1 MSRRVVPIV
10 EGHGEVEAL
19 PVLIRR
25 LTLEH
30 LWQHVEVSPPWR
42 MHRSAMIHRGDEL
55 AKAARAA
62 RIRAGH
68 GGLVMLVLDADE
80 ECPRDLGPTLLQ
92 RVRAAAGDPVSC
104 VVPCREFEAWF
115 IAAAPSVAGKRGL
128 ALPLAVPAH
137 PEGIGDAKG
146 WLSDQ
151 MGAGRRYSPT
161 SDQAPLAGAM
171 DLELA
176 RANAPSLDKLWRD
189 LEAWLVT
196 PPERP

>member
-1 MSRRVVPIV
+1 MSRKVAPIV

-25 LTLEH
+25 LALEH
-30 LWQHVEVSPPWR
+30 LWQHVEVSAPWR
-42 MHRSAMIHRGDEL
+42 MHRSAMIHREDEL
-55 AKAARAA
+55 SKAANAA

-68 GGLVMLVLDADE
+68 GGLVLLVLDADE
-80 ECPRDLGPTLLQ
+80 DCPRDLGPVLLQ
-92 RVRAAAGDPVSC
+92 RIRAAAGEPVSC

-115 IAAAPSVAGKRGL
+115 VAAAPSVAGRRGL
-128 ALPLAVPAH
+128 AAPLVVPAD

-146 WLSDQ
+146 WLSNQ
-151 MGAGRRYSPT
+151 MGSGRKYSPT
-161 SDQAPLAGAM
+161 LDQAALAASM

-189 LEAWLVT
+189 LEAWLTALT
-196 PPERP
+196 P